1 MSENTAYK
9 TDESTD
15 NSDSTENSKE
25 NTPKKSDGFDSL
37 GLCHEVMQALDDVGY
52 ETPSPIQAAMIP
64 YLLDGR
70 DVLGQAQTGTGKTA
84 AFALPLLSKLDPEQR
99 TPQILVL
106 APTRELAGQVA
117 ENFQTYAKHMHG
129 VKVLPIYGG
138 QDYKIQL
145 NALQRGVQIVVG
157 TPGRVIDHIKRGSL
171 KIHQLQALVL
181 DEADEML
188 RMGFIDDVEWIL
200 GHTPDDRQVALF
212 SATMPHQIH
221 KIARKYLNDP
231 EEIHIKATAHNSK
244 NIRQR
249 MLVTANGHQKQEY
262 LNLILEAEPIDG
274 VIIFARTKSATV
286 EIAGNLRE
294 GGYKCSALNGDMMQ
308 RERERTVEQL
318 KNGRLDI
325 LIATDVAA
333 RGLDVERISHVINY
347 DIPTDNE
354 VYIHRIGRTGRAGR
368 SGDAILFIKPAE
380 RRRLRGLEQLT
391 KQKIESMPLPSIDN
405 INKVRIDKFK
415 KSIDFTLNGGAQ
427 KSKDYAMFQ
436 KILADYASE
445 NDVEMIDIAAAMAKL
460 AQGETP
466 LLRNEMSKAQRA
478 TQSRDRDRDRGSDR
492 GGRNSS
498 YGDRSDRG
506 RGGREERYGNN
517 KRRDG
522 RREGKSDDRPNRAPR
537 ALESGMER
545 YRIELGRNQDV
556 KPGSIV
562 GAIAGETGMDG
573 SVIGQINIQQD
584 HTFVDLPADLPKEM
598 MRDLQKT
605 RIGGDRIMI
614 KSTSEGGSS
623 DSSWSPNNDNI
634 EFDTPRKQKKQ
645 DRYQGRGRDDK
656 PRGDRGRDDRSRGG
670 RAPRRDEERSGSRGG
685 YDRKPNNN
693 YGGGNKRNE
702 RGSERSSERGEKRND
717 RRDEGRGRPEKKYE
731 KRDDKGSDNRNDS
744 YGSKAG
750 GAHKKSSFSAKGA
763 LRAAKS
769 FKAAG
774 GKPKKGG
781 KVMRGKVSR
790 KP

>member
-1 MSENTAYK
+1 MSENTVYN
-9 TDESTD
+9 TDDTEDQS
-15 NSDSTENSKE
+15 SDQTSDQTTETSSADE
-25 NTPKKSDGFDSL
+25 NAFDSL
-37 GLCHEVMQALDDVGY
+37 GLCHEVMQALEDVGY
-52 ETPSPIQAAMIP
+52 KTPSPIQAAMIP
-64 YLLDGR
+64 HLLEGR

-84 AFALPLLSKLDPEQR
+84 AFALPLLSKLDPGQR
-99 TPQILVL
+99 LPQILVL

-117 ENFQTYAKHMHG
+117 ENFQTYAKYMNG

-171 KIHQLQALVL
+171 KINQLQALVL

-212 SATMPHQIH
+212 SATMPAQIH
-221 KIARKYLNDP
+221 KIARRYLHNP

-249 MLVTANGHQKQEY
+249 MLVASNGFQKQEF
-262 LNLILEAEPIDG
+262 LNLILEAEPTDG

-286 EIAGNLRE
+286 EIAANLRE
-294 GGYKCSALNGDMMQ
+294 GGYKCSPLNGDMVQ

-368 SGDAILFIKPAE
+368 TGDAILFIKPAE
-380 RRRLRGLEQLT
+380 RRRLRGIEQLT

-415 KSIDFTLNGGAQ
+415 KSIDFTLTGGAQ
-427 KSKDYAMFQ
+427 KSKDYAMFK
-436 KILADYASE
+436 KILADYAAE
-445 NDVEMIDIAAAMAKL
+445 NDVDMVDIAAAMAKL

-466 LLRNEMSKAQRA
+466 LLRNEMTKAQRA
-478 TQSRDRDRDRGSDR
+478 TQSRERSNERGGNNSSQR
-492 GGRNSS
+492 GGRDS
-498 YGDRSDRG
+498 YRERSERGG
-506 RGGREERYGNN
+506 RGGREERYGN

-522 RREGKSDDRPNRAPR
+522 RRDGRSDDRPNRAPR

-545 YRIELGRNQDV
+545 YRIELGRNHDI

-573 SVIGQINIQQD
+573 SAIGQINIQQD
-584 HTFVDLPADLPKEM
+584 HTFVDLPAGLPQDM
-598 MRDLQKT
+598 MRDLKKT
-605 RIGGDRIMI
+605 RIGGDRIQI
-614 KSTSEGGSS
+614 QAVSGEGGGS

-634 EFDTPRKQKKQ
+634 EFEAPRRQKRQ
-645 DRYQGRGRDDK
+645 DRHSGRGRDEN
-656 PRGDRGRDDRSRGG
+656 RGGGDRPRGG
-670 RAPRRDEERSGSRGG
+670 RPPRRNEERSGGGGRGG
-685 YDRKPNNN
+685 YDRKPQGG
-693 YGGGNKRNE
+693 YGGGKRNE
-702 RGSERSSERGEKRND
+702 RSDDRGERRND
-717 RRDEGRGRPEKKYE
+717 RREEGRGRPDNKYE
-731 KRDDKGSDNRNDS
+731 KRDDNRTSNKGSGDR
-744 YGSKAG
+744 
-750 GAHKKSSFSAKGA
+750 KKVPFSAKGA
-763 LRAAKS
+763 ARAAKS
-769 FKAAG
+769 FKANG
-774 GKPKKGG
+774 GKPKKSG

-790 KP
+790 NS